1 MTESEPQTRRLG
13 YARVSTYGQTLDAQT
28 AQLRAEGC
36 TRIYRE
42 KASGAKADRHELLK
56 LLKNLA
62 PGDMVTVTRI
72 DRLARSTF
80 DLFAIVKR
88 IVDAGGQ
95 FRSLAEP
102 WADTATSTGRL
113 MIAVLGGLADVER
126 DLIRTRTAEGRSR
139 AQARGQHMGRPP
151 ALTPQQQA
159 EAANAAPRE
168 RPSRSWPRAT
178 TSGSRRFPASHQGR
192 RDRGQKGSLLSGM
205 SGAPQGNTAAASG
218 LRGPARMVAPF
229 AACGPPGFARRDLVA
244 RPHKFTVN
252 AAATTLAWLLGSCCG
267 LWSVN
272 RAVNCRSFSR

>member
-1 MTESEPQTRRLG
+1 MTQSPKTSRRLG
-13 YARVSTYGQTLDAQT
+13 YARVSTVGQTLDAQLE
-28 AQLRAEGC
+28 QLKAIGC

-42 KASGAKADRHELLK
+42 KASGARPDRRQLLR
-56 LLKNLA
+56 LLSDTQV
-62 PGDMVTVTRI
+62 GDVVTVTRI

-151 ALTPQQQA
+151 KLTPQQQDEARKRRA
-159 EAANAAPRE
+159 EGATLKELA
-168 RPSRSWPRAT
+168 RSY
-178 TSGSRRFPASHQGR
+178 
-192 RDRGQKGSLLSGM
+192 
-205 SGAPQGNTAAASG
+205 N
-218 LRGPARMVAPF
+218 V
-229 AACGPPGFARRDLVA
+229 
-244 RPHKFTVN
+244 
-252 AAATTLAWLLGSCCG
+252 AAATI
-267 LWSVN
+267 
-272 RAVNCRSFSR
+272 SRLRD